1 MLITRETD
9 YAIRTVRAL
18 SSGEKLTVKQ
28 ICSEEHIPVQ
38 FAYKILKKLGKKQI
52 IEILR
57 GPSGGYSLLADLNK
71 LTILD
76 ILLAVENDFF
86 LNDCL
91 RNQANT
97 CDRHSNAT
105 PCYIHRELCRIQD
118 VMMEEFSRHSLAEI
132 FFEDEQQQ
140 EAI

>member
-18 SSGEKLTVKQ
+18 SCGEKLTVKQ
-28 ICSEEHIPVQ
+28 ICSQEHIPVQ

-57 GPSGGYSLLADLNK
+57 GPSGGYFLTADIQK
-71 LTILD
+71 LTLFD
-76 ILLAVENDFF
+76 ILLAIEEDFF
-86 LNDCL
+86 LNNCL
-91 RNQANT
+91 RGKEND
-97 CDRHSNAT
+97 CEKHSNST
-105 PCYIHRELCRIQD
+105 PCYIHKEFYRIQQVLID
-118 VMMEEFSRHSLAEI
+118 EFKRRSLAEI
-132 FFEDEQQQ
+132 FYESTQQK